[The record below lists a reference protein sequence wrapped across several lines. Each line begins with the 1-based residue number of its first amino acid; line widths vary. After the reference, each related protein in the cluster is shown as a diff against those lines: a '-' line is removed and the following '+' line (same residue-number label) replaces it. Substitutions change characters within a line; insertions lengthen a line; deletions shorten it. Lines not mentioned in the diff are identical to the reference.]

1 MKFLKRTTTARVER
15 GVEVLLGVLVAVAA
29 LLPLAFLIGGFIAII
44 DRTLDWPLWVI
55 ICAVTA
61 AALLARWC
69 VITAWRL
76 LMHRERRDG
85 GLLSPT
91 VLILVGIVFLGGAAI
106 ALARLGS
113 KGVGGATIL
122 SLNAL
127 SALSLAYS
135 RFLKRRQ

>member
-1 MKFLKRTTTARVER
+1 M
-15 GVEVLLGVLVAVAA
+15 LLGVLVAVAA
-29 LLPLAFLIGGFIAII
+29 LLPLAFLTGGVIALI

-55 ICAVTA
+55 FCAVIA

-69 VITAWRL
+69 AMTAWRL

-91 VLILVGIVFLGGAAI
+91 VLILVGIVFLAGAAI

-113 KGVGGATIL
+113 EGVGGATIL

-127 SALSLAYS
+127 SAVSLAYS
-135 RFLKRRQ
+135 RLSKRRQ